1 MNEVEKEK
9 IKRFMSDKVMAEA
22 VKESILETF
31 LKPQKDK
38 DVQTLAASRI
48 AIDLFQEAFKDLQRY
63 VSQEKNGGEKVG
75 NPGL

>member
-1 MNEVEKEK
+1 MNEIEKEK

-22 VKESILETF
+22 VRKSILETF

-38 DVQTLAASRI
+38 DVQVLAASRI
-48 AIDLFQEAFKDLQRY
+48 AIDLLQEAFKDLQRY
-63 VSQEKNGGEKVG
+63 LSQEDSGDKRIN